1 MADQSSF
8 DMEFTDDELEL
19 EMESQ
24 PASKPATKTDT
35 KKPKGKK
42 EPAKR
47 PDPKSRRGR
56 KVIEDE
62 DSEDDNKIVEAPIP
76 GRGKAPKK
84 KNDKPTNGQNTEKN
98 KPEKEVGEEESQNA
112 VTFPPA
118 LMVRLLGQF
127 AFKNSDTK
135 MTAQTLDAFTEYIRI
150 FTTEAIWRSEQVM
163 RQEQEIAE
171 NDEDANIMQERHLQK
186 VMADISLD
194 F

>member
-19 EMESQ
+19 EMEPQ
-24 PASKPATKTDT
+24 PDSKPAAKTDT

-62 DSEDDNKIVEAPIP
+62 DSEDDSEIVEAPIP
-76 GRGKAPKK
+76 SRGKAPKK
-84 KNDKPTNGQNTEKN
+84 KSDKPANDQNTEKD
-98 KPEKEVGEEESQNA
+98 KPEKEAGKEERQTA

-171 NDEDANIMQERHLQK
+171 NDDDANIMQERHLQK